1 VNSVPRSRQEI
12 ILRHIGHNVRTRIR
26 HTFGRVDNYS
36 GSMTAGVPSR
46 VKHARS
52 VFDRYTS
59 LGGIPSLDGAG
70 VLELGPGDSLAIG
83 LLFAAAGASRVVC
96 LDKFRYRHDNAPFL
110 EQLGIDPALAG
121 HVEAR
126 CGAGIEDANLK
137 PESFDLIVSNA
148 VLEEIPDP
156 EASLTAMERVLRP
169 GGVMLHQVDLSDYGM
184 FSARGFHPLE
194 FLTVPDSVWSGMTNS
209 CGGPNREPL
218 SFYRSKLAG
227 LGFHVDVFYTDDYIQ
242 GKRTSPGRDLPSPDR
257 QWLDPVRERLLPRYS
272 ALPES
277 ELAVYGV
284 FLRAS
289 KPGY

>member
-1 VNSVPRSRQEI
+1 MPRSRRTI
-12 ILRHIGHNVRTRIR
+12 ILRHIGHNFRTRIR

-36 GSMTAGVPSR
+36 GSMTADVPSR

-59 LGGIPSLDGAG
+59 LGGIPSLDGAS

-83 LLFAAAGASRVVC
+83 LLFAAAGAARVVC
-96 LDKFRYRHDNAPFL
+96 LDKFRYHHDNTAFLAP
-110 EQLGIDPALAG
+110 LGIDPSLAG
-121 HVEAR
+121 RVEAR
-126 CGAGIEDANLK
+126 CGADIEDANLK

-148 VLEEIPDP
+148 VLEEIPDLD
-156 EASLTAMERVLRP
+156 ASLAAMEHVLRP

-194 FLTVPDSVWSGMTNS
+194 FLTIPDSVWSGMTNS
-209 CGGPNREPL
+209 CGGPNRKPL

-227 LGFHVDVFYTDDYIQ
+227 LGFLVDVLYTDDYVQ
-242 GKRTSPGRDLPSPDR
+242 GKRTPPGRDLPSPDR
-257 QWLDPVRERLLPRYS
+257 QWLDPVRDRLLHRYS
-272 ALPES
+272 ALPEN
-277 ELAVYGV
+277 ELTVYGV

-289 KPGY
+289 KPR